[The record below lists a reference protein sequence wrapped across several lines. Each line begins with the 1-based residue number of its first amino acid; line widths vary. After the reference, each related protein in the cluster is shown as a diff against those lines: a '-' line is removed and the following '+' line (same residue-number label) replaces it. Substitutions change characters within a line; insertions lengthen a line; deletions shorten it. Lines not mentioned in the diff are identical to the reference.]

1 MDIGKLCFVNM
12 QYVYAVNPN
21 VLIQKKKKISYTL
34 YMKLILKSILLQ
46 PIMRNHKP
54 RAKKNYTL

>member
-46 PIMRNHKP
+46 PITMHKP